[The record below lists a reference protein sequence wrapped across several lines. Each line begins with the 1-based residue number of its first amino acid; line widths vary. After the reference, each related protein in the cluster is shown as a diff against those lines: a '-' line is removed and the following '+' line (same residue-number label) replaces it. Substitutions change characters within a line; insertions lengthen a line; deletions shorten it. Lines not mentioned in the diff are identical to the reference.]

1 MYNINKRFNILGYP
15 FAGGQ
20 PRVGVEETPDWL
32 FTQTWFKELMETS
45 EGKLNFEMVPV
56 TNRLNNTA
64 NDLNIKNGYIPGAKN
79 WQNLLQSA

>member
-1 MYNINKRFNILGYP
+1 
-15 FAGGQ
+15 
-20 PRVGVEETPDWL
+20 
-32 FTQTWFKELMETS
+32 METS

-64 NDLNIKNGYIPGAKN
+64 NHLDIKNGYIPGAKN